1 MNVLDV
7 QCKECH
13 AKLLCAWDDE
23 TLVVE
28 QCKNCCE
35 DAYDDGILIGA
46 IYGAPRVEQPEE
58 KRVWCPHDDKS
69 CEHCGVEEICEIPTE
84 PCPREENASE

>member
-13 AKLLCAWDDE
+13 CKLLCAWDDE
-23 TLVVE
+23 TLIVE
-28 QCKNCCE
+28 HCINCCE

-46 IYGAPRVEQPEE
+46 MLGKPRIEQQDE
-58 KRVWCPHDDKS
+58 KRVWCSHDDKS
-69 CEHCGVEEICEIPTE
+69 CKHCGVEEICMIPTE
-84 PCPREENASE
+84 PCIKKEKENE